1 MLNKD
6 KLAAAVFRGGG
17 IGYDTVCSLH
27 SHNIETYLLTSKK
40 LKDGKYPGARIL
52 MCPSHLTSDGA
63 SKLVTF
69 LNTNLAPGRKV
80 VLIPTSGDSALFLAQ
95 KRRELDERFLY
106 VMPDASVVDAMDNK
120 MLFYELCEKYGM
132 PYAKT
137 QIVHSEQELD
147 SIIASIEYPSIVKP
161 FRSRDWPESAGY
173 KVQIVTTVE
182 DLRKIVLNVLSH
194 GYELLVQDMIPGGP
208 ETIFF
213 IGGLYDENSNPVKL
227 YMGQKLLQYPLEIG
241 STSYGRL
248 TWKDELVRLS
258 NDFIKAAGYS
268 GLVGI
273 EFKYDQRDET
283 YKMIEI
289 NPRSGLFHRISS
301 DGVWDISSFYV
312 FWISGMGN
320 AAKDYK
326 AHEDNRRWIYPHAHL
341 CSCIEDKGFCRGV
354 RMWLRDMRQTKLRC
368 AWDIRDIHRD
378 WHYMRVVFGHIR
390 RLGIRTLVFGKN
402 SNYSMNITSHKENV
416 R

>member
-1 MLNKD
+1 MSHRD
-6 KLAAAVFRGGG
+6 KLVAAVFRGGG

-40 LKDGKYPGARIL
+40 LKDGKYPGARIM

-63 SKLVTF
+63 NELVTF
-69 LNTNLAPGRKV
+69 LNKNLAPGSKV
-80 VLIPTSGDSALFLAQ
+80 VLIPTSDDSALFLAQ
-95 KRRELDERFLY
+95 KRRELDKRFLY
-106 VMPDASVVDAMDNK
+106 IVPDVSVVDAMDNK

-137 QIVHSEQELD
+137 QIVRTEYELD
-147 SIIASIEYPSIVKP
+147 SIMASITFPLIVKP
-161 FRSRDWPESAGY
+161 FRSRDWPDSAGY
-173 KVQIVTTVE
+173 KVQVVTTVE
-182 DLRKIVLNVLSH
+182 DLRKVILNVLSH
-194 GYELLVQDMIPGGP
+194 GYEVLVQDMIPGGP
-208 ETIFF
+208 KTIFF
-213 IGGLYDENSNPVKL
+213 IGGLYDEQSNPVKL

-241 STSYGRL
+241 STSYGQL
-248 TWKDELVRLS
+248 LWKEELVRLS

-289 NPRSGLFHRISS
+289 NPRSGLFHRISD
-301 DGVWDISSFYV
+301 DGDWDISSFYAY
-312 FWISGMGN
+312 WISGMEN

-341 CSCIEDKGFCRGV
+341 CSRIEEKGFCRGV
-354 RMWLRDMRQTKLRC
+354 WMWLRDMRQTKLRC

-378 WHYMRVVFGHIR
+378 WHYIRVVFGHIR
-390 RLGIRTLVFGKN
+390 RLGIRTLVLGK
-402 SNYSMNITSHKENV
+402 SSIFVADRISLKEKGS
-416 R
+416 